1 MHAESRAPREDEP
14 IKGFLLRL
22 HLDPTCLCRLSPE
35 HLLIAKRFEEAKA
48 DSLCPECA
56 GSAVAAAHSSVVRR
70 LKEAERTLRAL
81 HDRANDG
88 PMPREVVHCLA
99 LRHEAET
106 AQSVHPEATELAARV
121 TSLATEVADRLKD
134 AMRRYDHA
142 R

>member
-14 IKGFLLRL
+14 VKGFLLRL
-22 HLDPTCLCRLSPE
+22 HLDPRCGCRLAPE
-35 HLLIAKRFEEAKA
+35 HTLVAKRYEEAKA
-48 DSLCPECA
+48 DSLCPEC
-56 GSAVAAAHSSVVRR
+56 SVTAVTSAHSSVVRR
-70 LKEAERTLRAL
+70 LREAERTLRL
-81 HDRANDG
+81 LQGGQIDG

-106 AQSVHPEATELAARV
+106 ATSVHPDATELAARV
-121 TSLATEVADRLKD
+121 VGLATEVADRLRD